1 MLPKSWMFCIC
12 HWCVLVLLFLAANY
26 SNNEKKMLQK
36 ECVKNKHTISLFGK
50 VKDKEEVINYKVQLH
65 GYQFVM
71 FVRSLCCAAWWI
83 ISWGSRRLMDFSNCD
98 KMQIQFHVNTI
109 IIYFI
114 FSYAKPTFK
123 FTKHSA
129 RFEWVILYFVFGM
142 PKLMSLNERSEKV
155 SQESC
160 LIWYWIWNMMN
171 VESSIQE
178 SSSFFFCCC

>member
-1 MLPKSWMFCIC
+1 M
-12 HWCVLVLLFLAANY
+12 
-26 SNNEKKMLQK
+26 
-36 ECVKNKHTISLFGK
+36 
-50 VKDKEEVINYKVQLH
+50 H

-83 ISWGSRRLMDFSNCD
+83 ISWGSKLLMDFSNFD
-98 KMQIQFHVNTI
+98 KMQIQFHINI
-109 IIYFI
+109 IIYLKIWF

-142 PKLMSLNERSEKV
+142 PKLMSLNVRSEKV
-155 SQESC
+155 FQESC

-171 VESSIQE
+171 VECSIQE
-178 SSSFFFCCC
+178 SSSFFCVAFNFCNVATHRPFVGVECLAQM